1 MAGFTWDNEQADRE
15 ADDELNYVEDSGIP
29 GDGDTLTL
37 DGTEGAGWEDGWPNA
52 NLPAAGTISYVFSG
66 DETVAEQYA
75 EGEIDTLHDGAD
87 FGTILVNLD
96 TGMYHPGAS
105 GKVTMTLGTLY
116 NVQDADVELD
126 GGEIAYDSD
135 VFTFTGTLTSTANGG
150 AITLDGTTELTC
162 SQTLTLEDSVDLNL
176 GYDTGSPN
184 SPILTADL
192 VLNAGS
198 TLYVNHNGSG
208 TPEIQ
213 GDLTLS
219 GGTIDWNGVE
229 LTVDGDLTFAS
240 DSTCSNKGNTVLTG
254 THDITWNNENDR
266 LGTVELASGAAYTR
280 TAVAFCEGITIP
292 ADASMDG
299 NHNLT
304 ITRATSGNDYM
315 TVPSGR
321 MTEGGIY
328 IRAYATAS
336 NAPNVYAPSLLLR
349 TNTAAPLTI
358 SGILAVDDLEIYGLS
373 AGQTSKL
380 ILSGGGGSNS
390 LGAVALG
397 HEYANCAGQIDF
409 ADQTHAVE
417 SIVGLD
423 NGGGALKNVVD
434 FGTGTVNVSGGS
446 NAIDGTYLVFDNT
459 SGTIIGDG
467 STTLSNCDTWV
478 GAPGALITAIG
489 CVDGGSN
496 DCINFFAGGGAGSML
511 LTGAGG

>member
-37 DGTEGAGWEDGWPNA
+37 DGTEGAGWEDGWLNA

-229 LTVDGDLTFAS
+229 LTVDGHLVYSSGTTTS
-240 DSTCSNKGNTVLTG
+240 MGNTILVG
-254 THDITWNNENDR
+254 THNIDWATYGGR
-266 LGTVELASGAAYTR
+266 LGTVELDASATITR
-280 TAVAFCEGITIP
+280 TGGTAFEGLTIP
-292 ADASMDG
+292 AGATMDG
-299 NHNLT
+299 ASRGTYIGGGTGAKIDIQGTYSGGDLRLTPTYPVTNTGAIALAEGCTLEVITQSSSAWTQSGAVSTKDILVRGATNGHLGVLNLT
-304 ITRATSGNDYM
+304 
-315 TVPSGR
+315 
-321 MTEGGIY
+321 GG
-328 IRAYATAS
+328 
-336 NAPNVYAPSLLLR
+336 
-349 TNTAAPLTI
+349 
-358 SGILAVDDLEIYGLS
+358 
-373 AGQTSKL
+373 AGA
-380 ILSGGGGSNS
+380 NS
-390 LGAVALG
+390 LGAVILG
-397 HEYANCAGQIDF
+397 TDASDQAGKIDF
-409 ADQTHAVE
+409 ADQTHTLE
-417 SIVGLD
+417 SIESKANGGSNPNQIDFGESDITISGGTATIDGTNATIVNVSAVIHGGTLSNVDASGTNELD
-423 NGGGALKNVVD
+423 ATDGVIDGGGNVNVNFGGGA
-434 FGTGTVNVSGGS
+434 
-446 NAIDGTYLVFDNT
+446 
-459 SGTIIGDG
+459 
-467 STTLSNCDTWV
+467 
-478 GAPGALITAIG
+478 
-489 CVDGGSN
+489 
-496 DCINFFAGGGAGSML
+496 AGSML
-511 LTGAGG
+511 LMGAGG